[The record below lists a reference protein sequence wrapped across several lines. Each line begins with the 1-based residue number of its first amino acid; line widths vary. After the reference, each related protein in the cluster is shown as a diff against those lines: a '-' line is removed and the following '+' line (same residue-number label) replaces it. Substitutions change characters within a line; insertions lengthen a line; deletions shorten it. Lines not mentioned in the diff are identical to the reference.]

1 MMLRIGLI
9 VALLLSRATTA
20 FAACP
25 APEAGRVDVYPTAQL
40 LPENLLRFYVYYPRA
55 MSASAGL
62 SDIRLLDSYGRPMD
76 GVFLPTREDLW
87 SQNRQRL
94 TVLLDPGRVK
104 TGLDAS
110 EALGRALRSAQSYTL
125 EVSSASLDAAG
136 CVLGQSTR
144 FAFQVGPPDLDPPD
158 PSDWTLSHP
167 TAGSRDLLTVDLGS
181 PHDHLSL
188 AFRLRVLDAE
198 GSIVPGQIGLS
209 PGEDR
214 WEFTPRAPW
223 KAELHN
229 LTIEDSLEDLAGNRP
244 GALFDRPSGQAPEA
258 WLDSLPFQPKI

>member
-1 MMLRIGLI
+1 M
-9 VALLLSRATTA
+9 
-20 FAACP
+20 
-25 APEAGRVDVYPTAQL
+25 DVYPTAQL

-125 EVSSASLDAAG
+125 EVSSASLDAA
-136 CVLGQSTR
+136 
-144 FAFQVGPPDLDPPD
+144 VG
-158 PSDWTLSHP
+158 
-167 TAGSRDLLTVDLGS
+167 
-181 PHDHLSL
+181 
-188 AFRLRVLDAE
+188 
-198 GSIVPGQIGLS
+198 
-209 PGEDR
+209 
-214 WEFTPRAPW
+214 
-223 KAELHN
+223 
-229 LTIEDSLEDLAGNRP
+229 
-244 GALFDRPSGQAPEA
+244 
-258 WLDSLPFQPKI
+258 